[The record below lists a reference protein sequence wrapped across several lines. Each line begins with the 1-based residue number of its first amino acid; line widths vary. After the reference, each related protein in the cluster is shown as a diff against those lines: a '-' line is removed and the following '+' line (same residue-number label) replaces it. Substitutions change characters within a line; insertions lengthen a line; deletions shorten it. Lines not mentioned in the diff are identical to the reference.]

1 MGEKSG
7 RNERAAGRVEGI
19 MCGLWRTVLCIERKR
34 QGSLVCVPDKRRRGG
49 PDRPARLRKCAP
61 RGTDVATPLH
71 HLSRTR

>member
-1 MGEKSG
+1 
-7 RNERAAGRVEGI
+7 
-19 MCGLWRTVLCIERKR
+19 
-34 QGSLVCVPDKRRRGG
+34 VCVPDKRRRGG